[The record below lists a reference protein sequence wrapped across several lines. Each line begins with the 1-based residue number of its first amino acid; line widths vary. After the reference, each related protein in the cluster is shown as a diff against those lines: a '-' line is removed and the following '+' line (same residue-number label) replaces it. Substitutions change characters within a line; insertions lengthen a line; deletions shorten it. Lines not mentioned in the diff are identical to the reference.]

1 MGTRSYSIRLRET
14 LYESFTMLRPLLSGA
29 TIAALTIVGG
39 LGISYSAQS
48 YATPTKLMPARP
60 STASVNLIAQADST
74 TQSLEQ
80 AVHQKINQYRASKGL
95 PALTIAPSITQQA
108 RQHSQNMATGKVPF
122 GHQGFE
128 GRVKEIAKSVT
139 YRAAAEN
146 VAYNMGYQDPA
157 TQAVQGWL
165 KSPGHLK
172 NIQGTYGLTG
182 IGVSRNAKGEIYF
195 TQMFIRQ

>member
-1 MGTRSYSIRLRET
+1 M
-14 LYESFTMLRPLLSGA
+14 
-29 TIAALTIVGG
+29 
-39 LGISYSAQS
+39 
-48 YATPTKLMPARP
+48 
-60 STASVNLIAQADST
+60 IAQANST

-80 AVHQKINQYRASKGL
+80 AAYQQINRYRASKGL
-95 PALTIAPSITQQA
+95 PALTIAASITQQA
-108 RQHSQNMATGKVPF
+108 RQHSQDMATGKVPF

-128 GRVKEIAKSVT
+128 GRVKEIAKSVS

-146 VAYNMGYQDPA
+146 VAYNMGYSDPA

-172 NIQGTYGLTG
+172 NIQGNYGSTG

-195 TQMFIRQ
+195 TQVFIRQ